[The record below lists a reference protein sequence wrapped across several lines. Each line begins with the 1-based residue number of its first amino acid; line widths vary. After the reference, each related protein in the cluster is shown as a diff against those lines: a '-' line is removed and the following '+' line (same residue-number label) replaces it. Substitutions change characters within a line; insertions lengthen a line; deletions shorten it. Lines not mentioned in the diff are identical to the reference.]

1 MALFRGILVLG
12 VLLYLASVSGTLTVL
27 LLLVALVG
35 AVSVIGRPSLPAK
48 KPASIVASTGTLR
61 PKLWRVK

>member
-1 MALFRGILVLG
+1 MAFLRGIFVLG
-12 VLLYLASVSGTLTVL
+12 VLLYLAGVSGTLTVL

-48 KPASIVASTGTLR
+48 KPASIGASTGTR
-61 PKLWRVK
+61 RSKLWRVK